1 MHNCSNNIESLKC
14 NCRNIENIVK
24 NNKYKSIVSIQ
35 PNLQYYHN
43 NNKNN
48 QTLSYYFPTNNGF
61 NSIDDN
67 IFVTDK
73 PKIKRQKKKKNMDG
87 EAKKKYIIIN
97 TNEKTKLGKSNKTNN
112 NMTNI
117 RNRNTKKKKNIN
129 EQTAINNNSI
139 QLEEENNNMFDF
151 YNFQNNDYNKINEKY
166 EYMINLNN
174 ENKIKKNIRKKKDN
188 DPSISMKKKALTSK
202 KKKISNFNIE
212 NDLQTNRNIYLEN
225 FPGFNLNAQNNQYF
239 NFSKKQSKN
248 TKPNVIN
255 SSIININSAKKRN
268 KSTQNKSFYD
278 KLNYN
283 INYKNNENEL
293 NKNFQNQEIE
303 KENLLKSSNAANEIE
318 KVNLKDS
325 YIPQVFESQ
334 NSSTII
340 GGVEYTTLLVPK
352 KYLGKIKSQI
362 FGE

>member
-1 MHNCSNNIESLKC
+1 
-14 NCRNIENIVK
+14 
-24 NNKYKSIVSIQ
+24 
-35 PNLQYYHN
+35 
-43 NNKNN
+43 
-48 QTLSYYFPTNNGF
+48 
-61 NSIDDN
+61 
-67 IFVTDK
+67 
-73 PKIKRQKKKKNMDG
+73 
-87 EAKKKYIIIN
+87 
-97 TNEKTKLGKSNKTNN
+97 
-112 NMTNI
+112 MTNI

-352 KYLGKIKSQI
+352 KYLGKIRAKM
-362 FGE
+362 FG